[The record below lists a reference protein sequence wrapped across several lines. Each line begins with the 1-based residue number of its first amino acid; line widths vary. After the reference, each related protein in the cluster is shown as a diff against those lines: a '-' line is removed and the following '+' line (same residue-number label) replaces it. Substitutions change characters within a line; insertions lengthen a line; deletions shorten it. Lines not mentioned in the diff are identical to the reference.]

1 MERCPLCP
9 KECKT
14 RQALVSHI
22 RSQHPEFYSLEN
34 GYPARQSA
42 QSNTAPDEKL
52 EQLLD
57 LLRRQEE
64 RIEAIDLM
72 ISDLLDRQEEDSG
85 PVVPDESQP
94 AEPPKS
100 FLASDDEMRK
110 EFPLLYG
117 DES

>member
-34 GYPARQSA
+34 GYPGRQSA
-42 QSNTAPDEKL
+42 QSNSATDEKL
-52 EQLLD
+52 EELLD
-57 LLRRQEE
+57 LLRCQEE

-72 ISDLLDRQEEDSG
+72 ISDLLDRQEEDSE